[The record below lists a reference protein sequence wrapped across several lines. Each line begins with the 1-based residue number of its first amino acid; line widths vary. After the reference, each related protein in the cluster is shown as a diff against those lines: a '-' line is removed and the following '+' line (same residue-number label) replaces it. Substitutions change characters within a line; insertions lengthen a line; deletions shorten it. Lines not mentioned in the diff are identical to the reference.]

1 MKKEKIKLEK
11 EKETLLIPLYC
22 KALESKKETPI
33 ISDNKA
39 IEIVDKIE
47 YDYTQL
53 KIPRQ
58 THVTICMRAKRFDNY
73 AREFLQKYPK
83 GIVVQL
89 GCGLD
94 SRFSRVDNSTVEWY
108 DLDYPEVIKL
118 RKNFYQETARYHLI
132 PSPVMEFQWIDN
144 LLSKKGPFIFLAEGL
159 FMYLKEEEVK
169 SLILTLQKKFSGS
182 TLIFDS
188 YSVLT
193 AKNVKHHPS
202 LKKTGAIIHWG
213 IDNAHDIEKWNPG
226 IHLIE
231 EWYFTKSEEIRK
243 LDIVYRIIFKIAG
256 LFPVA
261 RKAHRILIFQL
272 NEDDGVGFTT
282 SQNDNKIKK
291 MKMCEEKVV

>member
-1 MKKEKIKLEK
+1 MEKEKIKLEK

-22 KALESKKETPI
+22 KALESKKDTPI

-47 YDYTQL
+47 YDYIQL

-58 THVTICMRAKRFDNY
+58 THVTICMRAKQFDNY
-73 AREFLQKYPK
+73 TREFLQKYPG

-108 DLDYPEVIKL
+108 DLDYPEVIQL
-118 RKNFYQETARYHLI
+118 RKSFYQETNRYHLI
-132 PSPVMEFQWIDN
+132 PSPVMEFKWIDN
-144 LLSKKGPFIFLAEGL
+144 LLNKKGPFIFLAEGL

-193 AKNVKHHPS
+193 AKNVKYHPS

-213 IDNAHDIEKWNPG
+213 IDDAHDIERWNPR
-226 IHLIE
+226 IRLIE
-231 EWYFTKSEEIRK
+231 EWYFTQSEEIGK
-243 LDIVYRIIFKIAG
+243 LDIFYRIIFKIAG

-261 RKAHRILIFQL
+261 RKAHRIIVFQL
-272 NEDDGVGFTT
+272 
-282 SQNDNKIKK
+282 Q
-291 MKMCEEKVV
+291 

>member
-22 KALESKKETPI
+22 KALESKKELPI

-58 THVTICMRAKRFDNY
+58 THVTICMRAKQFDNY
-73 AREFLQKYPK
+73 VGEFLQKYPK
-83 GIVVQL
+83 GIVVHL

-94 SRFSRVDNSTVEWY
+94 SRFSRADNGTVTWY

-118 RKNFYQETARYHLI
+118 RKSFYQETARYHLI
-132 PSPVMEFQWIDN
+132 PSPVMEFKWIDN
-144 LLSKKGPFIFLAEGL
+144 LLNKKGPFIFLAEGL

-169 SLILTLQKKFSGS
+169 LLILTLQKKFSGS
-182 TLIFDS
+182 TLIFDN

-213 IDNAHDIEKWNPG
+213 IDDAHDIEKWNPG

-231 EWYFTKSEEIRK
+231 EWYFTQSEEIRK

-256 LFPVA
+256 LFPMA
-261 RKAHRILIFQL
+261 RKAHRILVFQL

-282 SQNDNKIKK
+282 SQNRK
-291 MKMCEEKVV
+291 

>member
-1 MKKEKIKLEK
+1 MKKERIKLEK

-22 KALESKKETPI
+22 RALESKKKTPI
-33 ISDNKA
+33 ILDNKA
-39 IEIVDKIE
+39 IEIVSKIE

-58 THVTICMRAKRFDNY
+58 THVTICMRAKQFDNY
-73 AREFLQKYPK
+73 VREFLQKYPQS
-83 GIVVQL
+83 IVVQL

-94 SRFSRVDNSTVEWY
+94 SRFSRVDNSTVTWY
-108 DLDYPEVIKL
+108 DLDYPEVIEL
-118 RKNFYQETARYHLI
+118 RKSFYQETDRYHLI
-132 PSPVMEFQWIDN
+132 PSPVMEFNWIDN

-188 YSVLT
+188 YSFLT
-193 AKNVKHHPS
+193 AKNVKNHPS

-213 IDNAHDIEKWNPG
+213 IDDAHDIEKWNAG

-231 EWYFTKSEEIRK
+231 EWYFTQSEEIRK
-243 LDIVYRIIFKIAG
+243 LDIVYRIIFKLAG

-261 RKAHRILIFQL
+261 RKAHSILVFKLQ
-272 NEDDGVGFTT
+272 
-282 SQNDNKIKK
+282 
-291 MKMCEEKVV
+291 